1 MLDQLT
7 NFSGSEDDLSPGPV
21 GALAIQPDWA
31 LAADNHNLASGN
43 VSWYSHIEGIGEAL
57 ANAPKF
63 VGLALAS
70 GVTGILNS
78 GISVGNWLS
87 QKSTG
92 TDLTSEIN
100 FGKWVSEYDTDL
112 GKYYRENANSID
124 TWGFIGTSLI
134 PGTLGVK
141 ALNLGQK
148 ALRTAAATGQM
159 GKNMMF
165 ATNLLAPSTE
175 AYIARAASTI
185 SATNQRLKFLQADSM
200 KAIGVGFGQASLEAA
215 AFETFAFATGFRSSF
230 FDDMEA
236 SDIALNAATG
246 ILLGGGIGGIFAAA
260 GTRGAIKAKVLELD
274 QPGKIALQQTQLPE
288 AMPAGAKASQS
299 FLNRETTESFIA
311 RSEIQLKEGQ
321 LPTGL
326 DADIVKK
333 NLANAKAT
341 VMDINNQIRT
351 HVRDLVDSPV
361 TANHF
366 ADTIIGMN
374 SRDGANML
382 LGTEKIFRVADQPK
396 VGVLQQFKNQL
407 NLGEPIP
414 SGAGKLTEG
423 VAWNKIWGDGAGQV
437 FENVPKISQ
446 LADYVPLK
454 GAKSIN
460 DAVRKFVDDYKFSAK
475 NSVNTI
481 NAGTSLRSVQARY
494 AWSARTTLEGE
505 QKILL
510 TDFPLMEAAY
520 HQFDKVGKV
529 TVTGTKGK
537 VLGVFESRE
546 DLFAAIQTYKDR
558 AAQRMITK
566 DKMDF
571 EEISERLNMKPG
583 FLDQTGVSNSA
594 YENYFYKQ
602 GIATKQEIP
611 YEELYGKPSYMGVK
625 TNQDVGNLLNE
636 FKLDA
641 ETLLAS
647 QRKAAIQV
655 TDTAVEDAG
664 RILGQS
670 KFVDAGSG
678 ATGVAN
684 LTTQL
689 VETETLYQ
697 AVRSA
702 DRAGAGAR
710 LFMFANGAYGS
721 LESMVQHIGNV
732 ARKMTTNLQT
742 ANMERLNA
750 SIQLLKT
757 DARVAADWSVTRERV
772 AASGNTYVLREASA
786 APKLDTAGKLVTEG
800 SIERVLVPKNIADR
814 GPVSLDAEGVIRFSD
829 PRTAS
834 IWEAHIGLNAERISG
849 RQTLRAAQ
857 GLQEDRVADAAYAIK
872 PDPRRMPYFAF
883 VTDPTI
889 TGAGKTSM
897 IHAGSAEQLEQM
909 ITKVNSEFPN
919 WRVIKK
925 SQSDDYFRALGEYD
939 YDKTLHENFIDSS
952 LRSRGINSQRL
963 PRTDGD
969 FLATELMDWHNR
981 QARGYVSDVITTK
994 YETSFRELEAM
1005 GRIFGGAE
1013 TSRYSDMFTMAL
1025 SQKSN
1030 PYVEYVKTALNV
1042 SNMGEYATLTNINQ
1056 AMDGV
1061 VTRLWNQASD
1071 LFSRIKGVD
1080 NNQLD
1085 AVNKVFADHGF
1096 KTAYYDA
1103 ATHLLAN
1110 HSAEQSVLTKFIRG
1124 ANSILATTLLRMD
1137 WLNAINNKL
1146 GSTILT
1152 STELRDVIRGIEKGD
1167 TATVGKLAEVAKVKI
1182 PDTGD
1187 FILSPNK
1194 LMMRAY
1200 QNFFQRKDLVA
1211 RYIEEGYVPAKI
1223 SDAFKVID
1231 NLTVQGGETGAVLN
1245 KKLAAAFDGAKK
1257 IGDFGETW
1265 TGNRFVEQLNRFVA
1279 TDIMRQIT
1287 DVAVEAGQMTARE
1300 AKSYIN
1306 TFLNRTQV
1314 NLNPAQ
1320 RPLAFQ
1326 GPIGMA
1332 MGLFQSYQLNMMQ
1345 QLFRYVQPGS
1355 RKIAGFLMGMQG
1367 SIYGMNGLPGFQAFN
1382 EHIIAQ
1388 AAGNHNHIDI
1398 TDSVREAAG
1407 YDMANL
1413 FLYGMPSNLLRAN
1426 LYTRGDLTPQHPT
1439 IVPSSVGDFPIVS
1452 AFSKFLG
1459 NMKNTVGNMTNGAGI
1474 WNSVLAGV
1482 EHNSINRP
1490 LAGLAQTL
1498 RGVGNGTAY
1507 STDRSGNL
1515 LGTNDVWSIA
1525 TLARLAGGKP
1535 LDEAITRDQAYRIQA
1550 YRQSDMERRARATGA
1565 LRLALNNNGEPS
1577 ERAMSSIYETYLST
1591 GGKSAQF
1598 NKWYM
1603 TQFMN
1608 ANVAQS
1614 AQLANKLSDPY
1625 SQRML
1630 RLMDGGMQDYFQ
1642 F

>member
-7 NFSGSEDDLSPGPV
+7 TNPVDEIDLSPGPV
-21 GALAIQPDWA
+21 GALEVQPDWA
-31 LAADNHNLASGN
+31 LAADNHNVASGN
-43 VSWYSHIEGIGEAL
+43 PSWYEHIENIGESL
-57 ANAPKF
+57 LNAPKF
-63 VGLALAS
+63 TGLALAS

-78 GISVGNWLS
+78 GIAVGNWVS
-87 QKSTG
+87 QKASG

-100 FGKWVSEYDTDL
+100 FGKWISDYDTDL

-148 ALRTAAATGQM
+148 ALRTAASTGQF
-159 GKNMMF
+159 GKNLSF
-165 ATNLLAPSTE
+165 ATNLVAPSTE
-175 AYIARAASTI
+175 AYIANAARTI
-185 SATNQRLKFLQADSM
+185 SASNGRLKLLQADSM
-200 KAIGVGFGQASLEAA
+200 KAIGAGFGQASLEAA

-236 SDIALNAATG
+236 GDIALNAATG
-246 ILLGGGIGGIFAAA
+246 ILLGGGIGGLISAA

-274 QPGKIALQQTQLPE
+274 QPGKIALQQIQLPE
-288 AMPAGAKASQS
+288 AMPAGAKASQN
-299 FLNRETTESFIA
+299 FLNRETTEAFIA
-311 RSEIQLKEGQ
+311 RSEQQLGTGQ
-321 LPTGL
+321 LPTGV

-333 NLANAKAT
+333 NIANAKAT

-351 HVRDLVDSPV
+351 QVHTLADVPA
-361 TANHF
+361 TANAF
-366 ADTIIGMN
+366 ADTIIGMG

-382 LGTEKIFRVADQPK
+382 LGTERIFRVADQPK
-396 VGVLQQFKNQL
+396 VGILQELKTQL
-407 NLGEPIP
+407 KLGEPIP
-414 SGAGKLTEG
+414 SGTGKVTEG
-423 VAWNKIWGDGAGQV
+423 VSWNKIWGDEAGKV
-437 FENVPKISQ
+437 FEEAPKVSQ

-454 GAKSIN
+454 GAKSIK
-460 DAVRKFVDDYKFSAK
+460 DAVDSFVNGYKFTASKSLNA
-475 NSVNTI
+475 I
-481 NAGTSLRSVQARY
+481 NAGTSLRTVQARY
-494 AWSARTTLEGE
+494 AWAAKSVLEGE
-505 QKILL
+505 QKILV
-510 TDFPLMEAAY
+510 TDFPLLEAAFQ
-520 HQFDKVGKV
+520 QFDKVGKV
-529 TVTGTKGK
+529 TITGTKGK
-537 VLGVFESRE
+537 TLGVFESKA
-546 DLFAAIQTYKDR
+546 DLLTAIQTYKDR
-558 AAQRMITK
+558 AAQRMITR
-566 DKMDF
+566 DKMGFD
-571 EEISERLNMKPG
+571 EISERLNMKPG
-583 FLDQTGVSNSA
+583 FLDQTGVSPSA

-602 GIATKQEIP
+602 GIAAQQQISHAD
-611 YEELYGKPSYMGVK
+611 LFSKPSYMGVK
-625 TNQDVGNLLNE
+625 ADRGTTSLLNE

-655 TDTAVEDAG
+655 TDNAVEDAG

-670 KFVDAGSG
+670 KFVDSGSG
-678 ATGVAN
+678 ATGVSN
-684 LTTQL
+684 LTQQL
-689 VETETLYQ
+689 PETETLYQ
-697 AVRSA
+697 AVQSA
-702 DRAGAGAR
+702 NRAGAGAR
-710 LFMFANGAYGS
+710 LFMFSNGNYGS
-721 LESMVQHIGNV
+721 LESMVQHVGNV
-732 ARKMTTNLQT
+732 ARKMTSNLQT
-742 ANMERLNA
+742 ANIERLNA
-750 SIQLLKT
+750 SVQLLRT
-757 DARVAADWSVTRERV
+757 DSKIAADWAVTRERI
-772 AASGNTYVLREASA
+772 AQTGETYVLRSVPSKKPEE
-786 APKLDTAGKLVTEG
+786 GLVPA
-800 SIERVLVPKNIADR
+800 LVPKKLAD
-814 GPVSLDAEGVIRFSD
+814 GGKLDSLNPGSPDVIHFAD

-834 IWEAHIGLNAERISG
+834 VWEAHIGLNAERQAG

-857 GLQEDRVADAAYAIK
+857 GLEDDRVVDAAYAIK
-872 PDPRRMPYFAF
+872 PDPRRLPYFAF
-883 VTDPTI
+883 VTDPAI

-897 IHAGSAEQLEQM
+897 IHAGSAEALEQM
-909 ITKVNSEFPN
+909 ITKIGAEFPQ

-925 SQSDDYFRALGEYD
+925 SQSDDYFKALGEFD
-939 YDKTLHENFIDSS
+939 YDKTLHENYIDSS
-952 LRSRGINSQRL
+952 LRNRGINNQRV
-963 PRTDGD
+963 PRVDGD
-969 FLATELMDWHNR
+969 YLAQELIDWHNR
-981 QARGYVSDVITTK
+981 QAKGYVADVLTTK
-994 YETSFRELEAM
+994 YETAFRELEAM
-1005 GRIFGGAE
+1005 GRVFGGTE
-1013 TSRYSDMFTMAL
+1013 TSRYADMHLMAM

-1030 PYVEYVKTALNV
+1030 PYVEYVKTALNI
-1042 SNMGEYATLTNINQ
+1042 SNIGEYPLLTNINQ
-1056 AMDGV
+1056 TLDRAV
-1061 VTRLWNQASD
+1061 SNVWNQAAD
-1071 LFSRIKGVD
+1071 LFSRIRGVEQG
-1080 NNQLD
+1080 QLD

-1096 KTAYYDA
+1096 KTAYSDA
-1103 ATHLLAN
+1103 ASYLLAN
-1110 HSAEQSVLTKFIRG
+1110 HSAEQSVLTKFVRG

-1167 TATVGKLAEVAKVKI
+1167 QATVGKLASIAKVKI
-1182 PDTGD
+1182 PDSGD

-1200 QNFFQRKDLVA
+1200 QNFFNRRDLVA
-1211 RYIEEGYVPAKI
+1211 RYVEEGFVPAQI
-1223 SDAFKVID
+1223 SDAFKVLD

-1245 KKLAAAFDGAKK
+1245 KKLAAAFETAKK

-1265 TGNRFVEQLNRFVA
+1265 TGNRFVEQLNRFVS
-1279 TDIMRQIT
+1279 TDIMRQLT
-1287 DVAVEAGQMTARE
+1287 DIAVESGSMTARE

-1345 QLFRYVQPGS
+1345 QLFRYVQPGA
-1355 RKIAGFLMGMQG
+1355 RKTAAFMTGMQG

-1388 AAGNHNHIDI
+1388 AAGNHEHIDVI
-1398 TDSVREAAG
+1398 DAVREGAG
-1407 YDMANL
+1407 YDLANL

-1439 IVPSSVGDFPIVS
+1439 IIPTSPVDFPVVS

-1459 NMKNTVGNMTNGAGI
+1459 NMKGVVTNMSNGAGM
-1474 WNSVLAGV
+1474 WNSVLAGI

-1498 RGVGNGTAY
+1498 RGIPNGTAY

-1515 LGTNDVWSIA
+1515 LSTNDLFSIS

-1550 YRQSDMERRARATGA
+1550 YRQSDMERRNRVTGA
-1565 LRLALNNNGEPS
+1565 LRLALANDGQPS
-1577 ERAMSSIYETYLST
+1577 DDAMESIYGAYLNT
-1591 GGKSAQF
+1591 GGKSSQF

-1614 AQLANKLSDPY
+1614 SQLANKLSDPY

-1630 RLMDGGMQDYFQ
+1630 RLMDGGNESNFR